1 MGDVVSNIE
10 LFFEEYKQKGDIPKE
25 LYELMLFTTYNKV
38 IRYLKCKNRFT
49 KITDRGNGKYVL
61 SYNDKNYYFELF
73 ADKDIQKADKEILSK
88 SARDKW
94 SLSRSLKLACSMDL
108 IEPKIIMGTSNC
120 SLMSFLISFKDKED
134 ASTKVIDYANNLIM
148 NMKDYYELF
157 KFNEIS
163 TVDKYDIYCINLII
177 KETGDY
183 ACKNIFEYLIF
194 NKEIFNELSKKT
206 VFNFLSK
213 KYDQNG
219 INLKNYLLFGNESDI
234 IFFQDIDNGYTKLQR
249 ELDNFTENPKVLS
262 KHISYDEKKREYVL
276 KASKNS
282 KFYFNLLSDFV
293 DNEGTKSELLSKKR
307 YHHCH
312 VNSQVVAN
320 GLGDN
325 SLIVGGKVKINEN
338 DYFYHS
344 WVEEENLVYDYN
356 HNIIMDKEE
365 YYKLYGAIP
374 ISKTNN
380 HNMKDIIKKL
390 VLDCNIVDSMTI
402 NYLGEEFYKD
412 FLRNEK
418 VLKKK
423 L

>member
-38 IRYLKCKNRFT
+38 IRHLKCKNRFT

-73 ADKDIQKADKEILSK
+73 SDKDIQKADKEILSK
-88 SARDKW
+88 SARDEW

-108 IEPKIIMGTSNC
+108 IEPKVIIGTSNC
-120 SLMSFLISFKDKED
+120 SLRSFLISFKDKED

-157 KFNEIS
+157 KFREIS
-163 TVDKYDIYCINLII
+163 TVDKYDVYCINLIL

-194 NKEIFNELSKKT
+194 NKEIFNELSKKIA
-206 VFNFLSK
+206 FNFLSK
-213 KYDQNG
+213 NYDQNG
-219 INLKNYLLFGNESDI
+219 KNFRNHLLFGSDSDA
-234 IFFQDIDNGYTKLQR
+234 IFFQGIDNDYPKLQQ
-249 ELDNFTENPKVLS
+249 ELDNFTENPEVLS
-262 KHISYDEKKREYVL
+262 KHISYDEKKCEYVL

-293 DNEGTKSELLSKKR
+293 DNEGIKSELLSKKR

-344 WVEEENLVYDYN
+344 WVEEDDLVYDYN

-365 YYKLYGAIP
+365 YSKLYGAIP
-374 ISKTNN
+374 ISKTYN

-390 VLDCNIVDSMTI
+390 VLDYNIVDSMTI

-412 FLRNEK
+412 FSRNEK

>member
-1 MGDVVSNIE
+1 M
-10 LFFEEYKQKGDIPKE
+10 
-25 LYELMLFTTYNKV
+25 
-38 IRYLKCKNRFT
+38 
-49 KITDRGNGKYVL
+49 
-61 SYNDKNYYFELF
+61 
-73 ADKDIQKADKEILSK
+73 
-88 SARDKW
+88 
-94 SLSRSLKLACSMDL
+94 
-108 IEPKIIMGTSNC
+108 
-120 SLMSFLISFKDKED
+120 
-134 ASTKVIDYANNLIM
+134 
-148 NMKDYYELF
+148 
-157 KFNEIS
+157 
-163 TVDKYDIYCINLII
+163 
-177 KETGDY
+177 
-183 ACKNIFEYLIF
+183 
-194 NKEIFNELSKKT
+194 SKKT

-219 INLKNYLLFGNESDI
+219 RNLKNYLLFGNESDI

-293 DNEGTKSELLSKKR
+293 DNEGIKSELLSKKR

-390 VLDCNIVDSMTI
+390 VLDYNIVDSMTI